1 LPSLS
6 AAAAAALEYNKEK
19 IHTYKRE
26 KMPLLLLDES
36 AAPAEFV
43 SIIT

>member
-1 LPSLS
+1 V
-6 AAAAAALEYNKEK
+6 Y
-19 IHTYKRE
+19 IRE
-26 KMPLLLLDES
+26 KMPLLLDES